1 MRAADDARQ
10 KHWFDGHTP
19 QDHILDAAHLLARAV
34 MLMTSMAC
42 W

>member
-1 MRAADDARQ
+1 MRTTNDTRQ
-10 KHWFDGHTP
+10 KHCFDCLTP